1 MMISRGSRSSGKT
14 FQFFIN
20 IIENKINELKEEDK
34 QLGNSYEYNGEIN
47 GIMLWRNKKDK
58 IADQIEILE
67 ELLCQ
72 INGVI

>member
-1 MMISRGSRSSGKT
+1 MMIFRGCRSNGKT

-20 IIENKINELKEEDK
+20 IIENKINELKEEDE

-47 GIMLWRNKKDK
+47 GIMFWRNKKDK
-58 IADQIEILE
+58 IANQIEILE